1 MNASAT
7 DVIVARSREVDRLST
22 MMLWSLGV
30 HVVVM
35 AFLVVVPHP
44 QADLT
49 QEEPMMISL
58 GGAPGPRTG
67 MTQMAARNVQAPRP
81 ETVKNDTAPAP
92 VQKEMTLP
100 DPRSKPQARPK
111 DAPKEATAKT
121 VSTGEEVQ
129 QGQARA
135 ETRVRGQGFAGL
147 SSGGGAAGGGVTVDA
162 PNFCCQEYINTM
174 IERIRRNWKQD
185 QDFAGVTRMVFTIH
199 RDGRIEGIKRDRSS
213 GFEVLDLES
222 ARALRLAQLP
232 RLPDRYTNPTL
243 TVYLEFEYV
252 KP

>member
-1 MNASAT
+1 
-7 DVIVARSREVDRLST
+7 
-22 MMLWSLGV
+22 
-30 HVVVM
+30 
-35 AFLVVVPHP
+35 
-44 QADLT
+44 
-49 QEEPMMISL
+49 
-58 GGAPGPRTG
+58 
-67 MTQMAARNVQAPRP
+67 
-81 ETVKNDTAPAP
+81 
-92 VQKEMTLP
+92 
-100 DPRSKPQARPK
+100 
-111 DAPKEATAKT
+111 
-121 VSTGEEVQ
+121 
-129 QGQARA
+129 
-135 ETRVRGQGFAGL
+135 
-147 SSGGGAAGGGVTVDA
+147 VDA

-232 RLPDRYTNPTL
+232 RLPERYTNPTL